1 MARIFYSYLVKN
13 KTKLD
18 EKLKKYLAIESHEI
32 LNEFSVGIIFCNN
45 LYEVL
50 FINKAFIDLCQFYG
64 LQIQDNSNLKNLFEI
79 EFFNEESIKKEI
91 SLLHKGLPFESEISS
106 SEFSKR
112 GLIKLIVKATP
123 LMENGIFSG
132 AIFIIE
138 DLRVAIE
145 TTTEYIKRNADLQ
158 KVIEQTSDFFII
170 IDKEFSINQYS
181 VNIPPIIKTTIDANE
196 NPALSDIIFSDDL
209 KIVTYYLNYSKLQKK
224 YSQFIIR
231 TINQVEYYCRI
242 IPLTNKASEVTNY
255 YLFFDKTDSKT
266 FAFKTSARSLLD
278 YQELLNKLDTKFII
292 YDSEFNIIQLSENL
306 KEQDSIIKSSE
317 SKESIIEK
325 YDFLSREILEKAE
338 TQLNRNLSYKT
349 EIQIN
354 DKNRTQKIYELK
366 FFVTDKNERVLFIN
380 DITESYQ
387 KERKLKNKVLA
398 LESTINNSLQMVVLI
413 KSGGEIVFVNN
424 AFSDN
429 LGYDKKDLMSRSFYN
444 LIDAKYLEKNIFD
457 LTAFTQKKSGN
468 LELPFINSK
477 GEKVTLLTYFN
488 PIKTSEGSLIF
499 IACYLNELEK
509 LKAKEFE
516 IQFYHQILQNTID
529 GIALVEN
536 SRFIKVNNSFLK
548 IFGFESEIEL
558 EGRYF
563 LDIISDDDTIRV
575 SEFIR
580 LIELKKQSPGKIDFV
595 GRRSDNS
602 RISVEMSVG
611 LLEIDS
617 RIVLILSVRD
627 ITEKIKAHREIRES
641 EEKYRTVTENLDDC
655 LFTFEKIGFGLKP
668 TFCTSAIRKIT
679 GYNQYNFLSDSKF
692 LFRIAFPDDYKKVKP
707 KLLDILESKSKKY
720 GELEFRI
727 INKEGNLVWVKLKLN
742 LQRSLSGSVQKIFG
756 LMSDITISKKNEED
770 IVKSTEELM
779 KLNETKDK
787 FISIVSHDLRTPFT
801 SILGFTDL
809 LQNDDS
815 LSETEK
821 KQYIK
826 FIRESAQTMLSLVN
840 SVLDWTR
847 LQTGRIKF
855 EPEKTNLSE
864 IIKKA
869 VNSLSGAAMQ
879 KSIKIYN
886 HVTDDIYLFVDKNL
900 ISQVFYNLISNAIK
914 FTMENGRIEI
924 SCSPNSNYT
933 YYNFSVKDNGIG
945 IKPEDL
951 AKLFSVDSKFTT
963 EGTSGEKGSGLGLS
977 LVKEIIEKHNGN
989 IWVESQYRKGSN
1001 FQFSLPSSSASILLV
1016 EPDTSDRMLYTKLI
1030 KNFKPDYDIYSESLG
1045 AEGLQKIKQYNPALV
1060 ISSHSLPDM
1069 NGLDFVRR
1077 ILKLNLQRK
1086 IQIVIIGSQMDR
1098 AFVRDYNELG
1108 VEFILSKP
1116 INVNILQQAI
1126 DKSLFKSFQ
1135 RTRV

>member
-1 MARIFYSYLVKN
+1 ME
-13 KTKLD
+13 
-18 EKLKKYLAIESHEI
+18 EKFKKYLAIESNEI
-32 LNEFSVGIIFCNN
+32 LNELSVGIIICNN

-64 LQIQDNSNLKNLFEI
+64 LSIKDSSDLNNLFDI

-91 SLLHKGLPFESEISS
+91 SLLHKGLPFESEVSS
-106 SEFSKR
+106 NDFSKK
-112 GLIKLIVKATP
+112 GIIKLIVKATP
-123 LMENGIFSG
+123 LMENGVFNG

-170 IDKEFSINQYS
+170 IDKEHNINQYS
-181 VNIPPIIKTTIDANE
+181 VNVPPIIKTIIDSNE
-196 NPALSDIIFSDDL
+196 NPALSDIIFSEDL

-242 IPLTNKASEVTNY
+242 IPLTNKVSEVTSY

-266 FAFKTSARSLLD
+266 FAFKNSARGSLN
-278 YQELLNKLDTKFII
+278 YYELLNKLDIKFIV
-292 YDSEFNIIQLSENL
+292 YDSEFNIIQLSKNL
-306 KEQDSIIKSSE
+306 TEQDSFTISGE
-317 SKESIIEK
+317 SKVNILTK
-325 YDFLSREILEKAE
+325 FDFISKEVLEKAE
-338 TQLNRNLSYKT
+338 IQLERNLNYKT
-349 EIQIN
+349 EIQFN
-354 DKNRTQKIYELK
+354 DKNRKQKIYELR

-380 DITESYQ
+380 DLTESYQ
-387 KERKLKNKVLA
+387 SERKLKNKVLA
-398 LESTINNSLQMVVLI
+398 LESTINNSLQIVILI

-424 AFSDN
+424 AFCEN
-429 LGYDKKDLMSRSFYN
+429 LGYDKKDVISHSFYN
-444 LIDAKYLEKNIFD
+444 MIDPKYLEKNIFD
-457 LTAFTQKKSGN
+457 LTAFTEKKSGSI
-468 LELPFINSK
+468 ELPFINSK
-477 GEKVTLLTYFN
+477 GEKVSFSAYFH
-488 PIKTSEGSLIF
+488 PIKTSESSLIF
-499 IACYLNELEK
+499 IACYLNEVEK
-509 LKAKEFE
+509 LRAKESE
-516 IQFYHQILQNTID
+516 IRFYNQIIQNNFD

-536 SRFIKVNNSFLK
+536 SRFIKVNNSFLR
-548 IFGFESEIEL
+548 IFGFESELDL
-558 EGRYF
+558 EGKYF
-563 LDIISDDDTIRV
+563 LDIIWDDDTIRV

-580 LIELKKQSPGKIDFV
+580 MIELKKQSSGKIDFA

-611 LLEIDS
+611 FLEIDS

-627 ITEKIKAHREIRES
+627 ITEKIRAHREIRES

-655 LFTFEKIGFGLKP
+655 LFTFEKVGFRLKP
-668 TFCTSAIRKIT
+668 VFCTSAIKKIT
-679 GYNQYNFLSDSKF
+679 GYDQSHFLSDSKF
-692 LFRIAFPDDYKKVKP
+692 FFRIAFPDDYKKVKP
-707 KLLDILESKSKKY
+707 KLLDIFESKSKKY

-727 INKEGNLVWVKLKLN
+727 INRDGNILWIRLKLS
-742 LQRSLSGSVQKIFG
+742 LHRSFSGKVQKIYG
-756 LMSDITISKKNEED
+756 IMSDITISKKNEEEM
-770 IVKSTEELM
+770 IRSIEELNR
-779 KLNETKDK
+779 LNETKDK

-815 LSETEK
+815 LSESER

-826 FIRESAQTMLSLVN
+826 FIMESAQTMLSLVN

-855 EPEKTNLSE
+855 EPEKTNVSE
-864 IIKKA
+864 IINKV

-886 HVTDDIYLFVDKNL
+886 LVQDDVYLFVDKNL

-914 FTMENGRIEI
+914 FTMESGIVEI
-924 SCSPNSNYT
+924 SCSPNSTNT
-933 YYNFSVKDNGIG
+933 YYNFSIKDNGVG

-951 AKLFSVDSKFTT
+951 SKLFSVDSKFTT

-1001 FQFSLPSSSASILLV
+1001 FIFSLPSSSAVILLV
-1016 EPDTSDRMLYTKLI
+1016 EPETSDRMLYNKLI
-1030 KNFKPDYDIYSESLG
+1030 KNFKPDYNVYSESLG
-1045 AEGLQKIKQYNPALV
+1045 TEALNKIKQYNPAL
-1060 ISSHSLPDM
+1060 IIASHSLPDM
-1069 NGLDFVRR
+1069 NGLDFIRN
-1077 ILKLNLQRK
+1077 IIKLNLQRK
-1086 IQIVIIGSQMDR
+1086 LQIIIIGPKLDK
-1098 AFVRDYNELG
+1098 AFLRDYNELG
-1108 VEFILSKP
+1108 VEFILNKP
-1116 INVNILQQAI
+1116 INLNSLQQAI
-1126 DKSLFKSFQ
+1126 DKCLMKSFQ
-1135 RTRV
+1135 RTGI

>member
-1 MARIFYSYLVKN
+1 
-13 KTKLD
+13 LD
-18 EKLKKYLAIESHEI
+18 ERLKKYLAIESHEI
-32 LNEFSVGIIFCNN
+32 LNEFSVGIIICNN

-50 FINKAFIDLCQFYG
+50 FINKAFIDLCQLYG
-64 LQIQDNSNLKNLFEI
+64 LSVQDSSNLKNLFEI

-106 SEFSKR
+106 SDFSKR

-181 VNIPPIIKTTIDANE
+181 VNVPPIIKTIIDSNQ
-196 NPALSDIIFSDDL
+196 NPALSDIIFADDL

-224 YSQFIIR
+224 YSHFIVR
-231 TINQVEYYCRI
+231 TINQIEYYCRI
-242 IPLTNKASEVTNY
+242 IPLTNKVSEVTSY

-266 FAFKTSARSLLD
+266 FAFKTSAIGSLD
-278 YQELLNKLDTKFII
+278 YYELLNKLDIKFIV

-306 KEQDSIIKSSE
+306 KEQNDLTKSTE
-317 SKESIIEK
+317 SKENILTK
-325 YDFLSREILEKAE
+325 FDFINKEVIEKAE
-338 TQLNRNLSYKT
+338 IQLDRNLTYKT
-349 EIQIN
+349 EIQFN
-354 DKNRTQKIYELK
+354 DKNRKNKIYELK

-380 DITESYQ
+380 DLTESYQ
-387 KERKLKNKVLA
+387 NERKLKNKVLA
-398 LESTINNSLQMVVLI
+398 LESTINNSLQMVILM

-424 AFSDN
+424 AFCDN
-429 LGYDKKDLMSRSFYN
+429 LGYDKKDLTSRSFYN
-444 LIDAKYLEKNIFD
+444 LIDPKYLEKNIFD
-457 LTAFTQKKSGN
+457 LAAFTQKKSGN

-488 PIKTSEGSLIF
+488 PVKTAEGTLIF

-509 LKAKEFE
+509 LKAKESE
-516 IQFYHQILQNTID
+516 IQFYNKILQNTVD

-536 SRFIKVNNSFLK
+536 SRFIKVNSSFLK
-548 IFGFESEIEL
+548 IFGFESEAEL
-558 EGRYF
+558 VGRYF
-563 LDIISDDDTIRV
+563 LNIICDDDTIRV

-595 GRRSDNS
+595 GRRNDNS
-602 RISVEMSVG
+602 RISIEMSVG
-611 LLEIDS
+611 FLEIDS

-627 ITEKIKAHREIRES
+627 ITEKIRAHREIRES

-655 LFTFEKIGFGLKP
+655 LFSFEKVGFAFKP
-668 TFCTSAIRKIT
+668 VFCTHAIRKIT
-679 GYNQYNFLSDSKF
+679 GYSESDFLSDSKF
-692 LFRIAFPDDYKKVKP
+692 FFRIAFPDDFKKVKP
-707 KLLDILESKSKKY
+707 KLIDILESKSKKY

-727 INKEGNLVWVKLKLN
+727 INKESNLIWVRLKLN
-742 LQRSLSGSVQKIFG
+742 LQRSLSGSVNKIFG
-756 LMSDITISKKNEED
+756 IMSDITLSKRREEEL
-770 IVKSTEELM
+770 IKSTEELIR
-779 KLNETKDK
+779 LNETKDK

-815 LSETEK
+815 LSESEK

-855 EPEKTNLSE
+855 EPEKTNVSE

-869 VNSLSGAAMQ
+869 VSSLSGVAIQ
-879 KSIKIYN
+879 KSINILN
-886 HVTDDIYLFVDKNL
+886 LVNDDVYLFVDKNL
-900 ISQVFYNLISNAIK
+900 IAQVFYNLISNAIK

-924 SCSPNSNYT
+924 SCSPNSTYT

-951 AKLFSVDSKFTT
+951 NKLFSVDSKFTT

-977 LVKEIIEKHNGN
+977 LVKEIIEKHNGK

-1001 FQFSLPSSSASILLV
+1001 FQFSLPSSSAIILLV
-1016 EPDTSDRMLYTKLI
+1016 EPDTSDRMLYSKLI
-1030 KNFKPDYDIYSESLG
+1030 KNFKPDYNIYSESFG
-1045 AEGLQKIKQYNPALV
+1045 SEGLQKIKQYNPAL
-1060 ISSHSLPDM
+1060 IIANHSLPDM
-1069 NGLDFVRR
+1069 SGLDFIRK

-1086 IQIVIIGSQMDR
+1086 LQIIIIGSKLDR
-1098 AFVRDYNELG
+1098 AFIRDYNELG

-1116 INVNILQQAI
+1116 VNVKTLQQAI
-1126 DKSLFKSFQ
+1126 DKSLIKSFQ
-1135 RTRV
+1135 KTRI